1 MHQRRV
7 DRLSSDLM
15 DNRTAF
21 AAVLGSL
28 RQELLG
34 AVRDWRALGGRD
46 EDLAL
51 FVDGEKSTPPTVAPQ
66 SRVHLERTIP
76 DFEPTIA
83 IELVR
88 HRKGLAPAVVTLPG
102 MVRRIYWIDLATG
115 DATPAF

>member
-1 MHQRRV
+1 MD
-7 DRLSSDLM
+7 DR
-15 DNRTAF
+15 AVF
-21 AAVLGSL
+21 AAALGSAREALL
-28 RQELLG
+28 R

-51 FVDGEKSTPPTVAPQ
+51 LVDGEKGAPPTVAPQ
-66 SRVHLERTIP
+66 SRAHLERTIP

-88 HRKGLAPAVVTLPG
+88 HRAGHAPAVVTLPG

-115 DATPAF
+115 DAAAAF